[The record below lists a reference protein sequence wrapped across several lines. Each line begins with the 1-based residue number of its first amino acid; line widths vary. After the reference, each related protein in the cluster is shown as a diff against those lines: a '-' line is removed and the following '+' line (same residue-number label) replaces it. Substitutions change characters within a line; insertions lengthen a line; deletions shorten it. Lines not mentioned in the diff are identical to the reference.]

1 MANTDKSVAPHIT
14 MSLSAIYTH
23 TNSAN
28 KIVEMV
34 KIALPALR
42 TLLHFDEDVTIRVAP
57 IKARNTNGRYYAGTK
72 VAEIDCR
79 LSVSRALEVLCH
91 ELVHAEQYFTRRLA
105 WWGRTQYW
113 NGEASSN
120 RGTTYSAYREQPWE
134 QEAFGRQAKLAA
146 QVQAMTG
153 LVVR

>member
-1 MANTDKSVAPHIT
+1 MANTDKQVAPHIT

-42 TLLHFDEDVTIRVAP
+42 TLLHFDENVVIRVAP

-91 ELVHAEQYFTRRLA
+91 ELVHAEQYFTGRLA
-105 WWGRTQYW
+105 WNGRTQYW
-113 NGEASSN
+113 NGESGYG
-120 RGTTYSAYREQPWE
+120 RGSTYNAYRHLPWE
-134 QEAFGRQAKLAA
+134 QEAFGRQAQLAA
-146 QVQAMTG
+146 RVMEMVMTG
-153 LVVR
+153 L